1 MSTWNIYHKD
11 GSKLTDVNGEQI
23 TVHGLEYSD
32 SWMGE
37 CFVTINFKHEV
48 PINFQI
54 GDYIVYRGE
63 RFELNYEPGKDK
75 QARPDT
81 YGEGFVYDSVKFNA
95 LQDELSRAEFL
106 DVVLNDN
113 ELHYTALPKFPFYV
127 QTLDDLLDR
136 IQANL
141 DEQIGK
147 GLWKIYSR
155 NMERSVQRGALES
168 EWMSMYGEGT
178 RDNVIESMSITVDS
192 QTCWQALSLVNEKWD
207 INFIV
212 RGRNVYVG
220 TTGIQANHIFKYG
233 LGEGLY
239 EIVQNADSDQSVVT
253 RLRAYGSEKNLP
265 SHYYADLGVKY
276 VANITKVV
284 EASTNVE
291 LELGIDYIET
301 YFKNKRK
308 YIVSGESQEQSFGW
322 VLQVTFDFQTIITGY
337 VTQAYNSNKCR
348 FYSELK
354 GTQVDSG
361 DEESKEK
368 LEAFIAQVKAG
379 NTKMYITS
387 GLNKKIVPSSM
398 KEYAENLPN
407 NMSINRLMLPGFPH
421 VSLSDFYDSLTDEEK
436 KYVNPTG
443 KQHRFSTDPHR
454 PYIDSIN
461 IDQIGLR
468 SASQF
473 FDTDDKT
480 NGVIE
485 IYPTIEEMEIGGV
498 RVDEIDEGIAP
509 DDDGRFG
516 DNETVRNVDIY
527 LNKAID
533 FDINDLKDDDFSISM
548 KDGMCGGRTFKVA
561 SSTKVDGRW
570 RLTIERV
577 KDDALEL
584 WFPYR
589 DYPIKKGDH
598 FVLTGITLP
607 DSYVNAASLKLLKY
621 AIAYLDKNDYTRYV
635 YQPKVDE
642 LFMARQHDQAK
653 EDTTG
658 TIKSLHDTLKA
669 GDLMEFEDT
678 DLGIG
683 GVISID
689 QLTIKEEDGKIPTY
703 EITLRE
709 DKEVGTIQKI
719 QQQISSLQSGNG
731 GTGAGL
737 TTTQVKNQVATE
749 GSKHFISKINNDT
762 AKGTVTWEKIQKF
775 LQGLNIGDGNSKWSA
790 DGTLILFRL
799 LTNNFS
805 SGLYGQGAQID
816 EKGNIEANSIY
827 TRQFISAPKFV
838 YNEISVTKAEQ
849 WNTNGYGTIESV
861 DVENRTI
868 TLHLEE
874 NDYGSLQVGDICRGL
889 YADIDNAHGA
899 DKTEEGALDDCN
911 FVQHKGFFTTY
922 FYVSHIITSEKG
934 KFVFQYGKKS
944 SVTPDPCAYMDFAQY
959 GSFTDEKRQSSMY
972 FSSRGNSYIEVLDGV
987 CTWEVQPQNRVARYG
1002 WLGGLALVKKDGSIV
1017 RPEGNGIYV
1026 QDNIYF
1032 GGNVNYLQGLSGL
1045 DDLREE
1051 AKAYDVSLSQY
1062 QSVITVDDMGNVI
1075 NGLYTEDEAKTTKQY
1090 RISTAV
1096 FVRKGMDILL
1106 EEDGNTEDVTAGH
1119 YRVHAVSEDC
1129 EVMVQN
1135 STIFVTAIKNIKD
1148 GVAGTTDDATFD
1160 YDAMRKATDAMVT
1173 IVVELEGKT
1182 SKMVQMPIRI
1192 QHDTLPFMVCDLSN
1206 ESASVAWNTKTAKY
1220 IGLPI
1225 KTKVSLM
1232 YHNEPWAISSLNIS
1246 KVAGL
1251 KTSMSIEGKAKVIT
1265 IDADNLT
1272 ADTLAQVTKM
1282 NITVVGRYAGA
1293 NYEYTRELTILK
1305 SSDTVVYELIPSAD
1319 SIVVDK
1325 DGNKTVNSVSCDVY
1339 ATSSDDKRYKLTA
1352 LPSGMTLK
1360 YGKSENATTSV
1371 GIGAD
1376 VPVSVSDKM
1385 VTFALYD
1392 SNNNMLDKES
1402 VPVVAFGKDGK
1413 GIEYIF
1419 KLQDTAPSNPTPD
1432 NYATNTEYQ
1441 RTDKEFVPSG
1451 WTDDP
1456 TGVTAANPYEWV
1468 CKRVSTNGHW
1478 GAFSEPAEYAH
1489 FGKHAPKAKSSD
1501 DIVTIPTDSN
1511 GNALLTFREEVGFSL
1526 LVDGHECNIS
1536 SIQKYSST
1544 LSNVSCSI
1552 SSNVATIKCEEG
1564 AKLGITSQTVVF
1576 KVTGTLDGSSYI
1588 DYVTVKVVPNVTGA
1602 DGDGYEYIYYL
1613 SSSSSA
1619 SSIPTPKRTNGVLTN
1634 GWKDDP
1640 MAPTKSSQYVWVA
1653 YKKGA
1658 VGSDGTFSTPKLFNR
1673 YPRSIDH
1680 QTCKY
1685 LTTSSISDNPSA
1697 SKIWSSGSTTMPTDF
1712 NDTYPWLWKLTR
1724 TFFTDNTTE
1733 DSVVCEGYKAKDGIG
1748 IKSVNT
1754 WYGLSSYMTSQ
1765 PSSYG
1770 YDTLSDIVIK
1780 DNKDMYVWSRD
1791 EVTYT
1796 DNKTGWTGAYCIGKC
1811 SDLVSVREEYG
1822 TSTSDGTEPS
1832 SWSGTYPDS
1841 APKGTYIWSRDVVEW
1856 KDGITTTSAA
1866 QLIGYIATDGLH
1878 APKATCT
1885 DDKVTIP
1892 TDSSGNALVSFDESI
1907 SFNLYVDGTACSISS
1922 VTKVSDT
1929 LSYVYCSISSNVA
1942 RFSCSKGA
1950 TLGKNAQH
1958 VRFKVVGTLSG
1969 KTYSDYVIVKVIP
1982 NVTGEDGDGYEYIY
1996 YLSSSSSASSIP
2008 TPKRTNGVLTNG
2020 WQDDPM
2026 SPTVDKQYVYV
2037 AYKKGV
2043 VGSNGTFSAPKLFNR
2058 FPKSISKQETRFYA
2072 HSSLTSAPKND
2083 VLWNSGSTSMPTD
2096 FSDAYP
2102 WLWKIVRTTYTDGT
2116 TSDVVSCEGY
2126 KAKDG
2131 IGIKSVNTYYALS
2144 DDMEQ
2149 PSTSKFT
2156 HDTLSEVVISNNGDK
2171 YVWSAD
2177 KVTYTNTDI
2186 GWTGIYCI
2194 GKCSDLTSVIE
2205 EYGTSASDTNKPT
2218 SWSEK
2223 YPTDAPKGTYIWSRD
2238 KIVWKKGD
2246 PTYSTAQLI
2255 GYIAKDGENG
2265 VGSVVAYQREA
2276 VLPTQKPSVTSYDI
2290 YKNSDELGNK
2300 WQKSAPPAK
2309 EGLYSGGS
2317 ISGTV
2322 LYNQNA
2328 NGGNWQSGVSDG
2340 GYTWYKS
2347 PAVANNGIA
2356 TMQIRFSTTVANQYV
2371 TFYIKAYSEANYDF
2385 ILLSE
2390 IDSAN
2395 VDRTNNYSF
2404 RVSGN
2409 GVVEKA
2415 TLKCDKA
2422 GSHFVTVAYAKDV
2435 GGASF
2440 GDYGLVRMSTSENYV
2455 RMKPLLY
2462 RCDGEVASNKVIA
2475 WGNIYQAQGDKG
2487 DTGDKGD
2494 KGETGGKGD
2503 KGETGV
2509 GIASIQ
2515 TYYLISSMSSGI
2527 TTSSSG
2533 WSTNMVNPTSSK
2545 PYLWS
2550 YVKTTLSNGDITSS
2564 TPVIIGNFAEAGVMG
2579 EIGCIIRPSIWKSGV
2594 EYLNESALTN
2604 KQEKYIDLV
2613 YVEDASANDG
2623 WRQYMCAL
2631 THTSSSNNSPTS
2643 SGGSKYWTKLSDTG
2657 PIYAPLILAKNA
2669 VLNFTQGQ
2677 QFNLVEN
2684 GKIFASYRIP
2694 GSDGAALWLGGST
2707 ASSAPFSVDKNGSL
2721 KSTSGIIGGVEISQE
2736 RLGVGVADV
2745 GNKTFKGAILSSE
2758 GIFTGYKSS
2767 YFGAGVFAADDPSGS
2782 TIQMYDKK
2790 ALSTISVSSPSL
2802 YVRKYSPDSMI
2813 LNNIDKYY
2821 GAALIVDVPK
2831 GVGVAS
2837 LGNNVLGGL
2846 ALSAVAGDLDIGSTD
2861 NLFQKNRGTVAY
2873 LTNSSGRRF
2882 YLPDNPHE
2890 GQVVIVIQGS
2900 TGNITFYHPGKRL
2913 VIQNTVKDSGGF
2925 YSGKQGQFNIFVYIG
2940 SMWYGTYSNG

>member
-11 GSKLTDVNGEQI
+11 GSKLTNVNGEQI

-37 CFVTINFKHEV
+37 CFLTINFKHEV

-95 LQDELSRAEFL
+95 LQDELARAEFL

-113 ELHYTALPKFPFYV
+113 ELHYTSLPKFPFYV

-136 IQANL
+136 IQACLN
-141 DEQIGK
+141 EQIGA

-155 NMERSVQRGALES
+155 NKDRSVQRGALES

-178 RDNVIESMSITVDS
+178 IDNVIESMSITVDS
-192 QTCWQALSLVNEKWD
+192 QTCWQALALVNEKWN

-233 LGEGLY
+233 LGNGLY

-284 EASTNVE
+284 GASTNVE
-291 LELGIDYIET
+291 LELDVDYIET
-301 YFKNKRK
+301 YFKNKRN
-308 YIVSGESQEQSFGW
+308 YVVSGESQEQSLGW
-322 VLQVTFDFQTIITGY
+322 VLQVTFDFQTVITGY
-337 VTQAYNSNKCR
+337 VTQAYDSKKCR

-354 GTQVDSG
+354 GTQTDTG

-368 LEAFIAQVKAG
+368 LDAFIAQVKAG

-387 GLNKKIVPSSM
+387 GLNKRGIPSSM
-398 KEYAENLPN
+398 KEYAKNLPN

-421 VSLSDFYDSLTDEEK
+421 VSLSDFYNSLTNEEK

-443 KQHRFSTDPHR
+443 RQHKFSTDPHR

-461 IDQIGLR
+461 IEQIGLR

-473 FDTDDKT
+473 FETDDKT

-498 RVDEIDEGIAP
+498 RVDEIDDGVAP

-516 DNETVRNVDIY
+516 DNETVKNVDIY
-527 LNKAID
+527 LKKAID

-561 SSTKVDGRW
+561 SSTKIDGRW

-584 WFPYR
+584 WFPYK
-589 DYPIKKGDH
+589 DYPIKEGDH

-621 AIAYLDKNDYTRYV
+621 AIAFIDKNDYTRYV

-642 LFMARQHDQAK
+642 IFMARQHDQAQAD
-653 EDTTG
+653 DTG
-658 TIKSLHDTLKA
+658 VIKSLHDTLKA

-678 DLGIG
+678 DLRIG
-683 GVISID
+683 GTISID
-689 QLTIKEEDGKIPTY
+689 QLIIKEEDGKIPTY
-703 EITLRE
+703 DITLRE

-737 TTTQVKNQVATE
+737 TTTQVKNQVAAE
-749 GSKHFISKINNDT
+749 GSKHFISKINDDT
-762 AKGTVTWEKIQKF
+762 AKGTVTWEKVQK
-775 LQGLNIGDGNSKWSA
+775 LLKGLDIGDNKGTWSA
-790 DGTLILFRL
+790 DGTLSLFKL
-799 LTNNFS
+799 LTNNFD
-805 SGLYGQGAQID
+805 SGPYGHGAQID

-827 TRQFISAPKFV
+827 ARQFISAPKFV
-838 YNEISVTKAEQ
+838 FNEISVTKAEQ

-861 DVENRTI
+861 DVKNRTI

-899 DKTEEGALDDCN
+899 DKIEEGALDDCK
-911 FVQHKGFFTTY
+911 FVQHKGFFSTY
-922 FYVSHIITSEKG
+922 FYVMHIITNEKG

-959 GSFTDEKRQSSMY
+959 GSFTDDKRQSSMY
-972 FSSRGNSYIEVLDGV
+972 FSSRGNSFIEVLDGV
-987 CTWEVQPQNRVARYG
+987 KTWEVQSQNRVARYG
-1002 WLGGLALVKKDGSIV
+1002 WLGGLLLVKKDGSTV

-1032 GGNVNYLQGLSGL
+1032 GGNINYLQGLSGL

-1075 NGLYTEDEAKTTKQY
+1075 NGLYTEDEEKTTKQY

-1135 STIFVTAIKNIKD
+1135 STIFVTAIRNIKD
-1148 GVAGTTDDATFD
+1148 GVAGTNDDSNFD

-1225 KTKVSLM
+1225 KTKVSLL
-1232 YHNEPWAISSLNIS
+1232 YHNEPWAITSLNIS

-1272 ADTLAQVTKM
+1272 ADTLAQITKM

-1305 SSDTVVYELIPSAD
+1305 SADTVVYELIPSAD

-1360 YGKSENATTSV
+1360 YGKGENATTSV
-1371 GIGAD
+1371 GIGTD
-1376 VPVSVSDKM
+1376 VPVSASDKM

-1402 VPVVAFGKDGK
+1402 VPVLAYGKDGK

-1419 KLQDTAPSNPTPD
+1419 KLQNTSPSNPTPSD
-1432 NYATNTEYQ
+1432 YATDPDYQ
-1441 RTDKEFVPSG
+1441 RTDYVPTTLG

-1456 TGVTAANPYEWV
+1456 TGVDAVNQYEWV
-1468 CKRVSTNGHW
+1468 SKRVSTNGHW

-1511 GNALLTFREEVGFSL
+1511 GNALLAFREEVGFSL
-1526 LVDGHECNIS
+1526 LVDGHDCNIS
-1536 SIQKYSST
+1536 SIQRYSST

-1552 SSNVATIKCEEG
+1552 SGNVATITCEEG
-1564 AKLGITSQTVVF
+1564 AALGITSQTVVF
-1576 KVTGTLDGSSYI
+1576 KVTGTHDGSTYI
-1588 DYVTVKVVPNVTGA
+1588 DYVTVKVVPNVTGS

-1619 SSIPTPKRTNGVLTN
+1619 SSI
-1634 GWKDDP
+1634 
-1640 MAPTKSSQYVWVA
+1640 
-1653 YKKGA
+1653 
-1658 VGSDGTFSTPKLFNR
+1658 STPSRKNG
-1673 YPRSIDH
+1673 S
-1680 QTCKY
+1680 
-1685 LTTSSISDNPSA
+1685 LTI
-1697 SKIWSSGSTTMPTDF
+1697 
-1712 NDTYPWLWKLTR
+1712 
-1724 TFFTDNTTE
+1724 
-1733 DSVVCEGYKAKDGIG
+1733 
-1748 IKSVNT
+1748 
-1754 WYGLSSYMTSQ
+1754 
-1765 PSSYG
+1765 
-1770 YDTLSDIVIK
+1770 
-1780 DNKDMYVWSRD
+1780 
-1791 EVTYT
+1791 
-1796 DNKTGWTGAYCIGKC
+1796 
-1811 SDLVSVREEYG
+1811 
-1822 TSTSDGTEPS
+1822 
-1832 SWSGTYPDS
+1832 
-1841 APKGTYIWSRDVVEW
+1841 
-1856 KDGITTTSAA
+1856 
-1866 QLIGYIATDGLH
+1866 
-1878 APKATCT
+1878 
-1885 DDKVTIP
+1885 
-1892 TDSSGNALVSFDESI
+1892 
-1907 SFNLYVDGTACSISS
+1907 
-1922 VTKVSDT
+1922 
-1929 LSYVYCSISSNVA
+1929 
-1942 RFSCSKGA
+1942 
-1950 TLGKNAQH
+1950 
-1958 VRFKVVGTLSG
+1958 
-1969 KTYSDYVIVKVIP
+1969 
-1982 NVTGEDGDGYEYIY
+1982 
-1996 YLSSSSSASSIP
+1996 
-2008 TPKRTNGVLTNG
+2008 G

-2026 SPTVDKQYVYV
+2026 APTVDKQYVYV

-2043 VGSNGTFSAPKLFNR
+2043 VGSDGTFSAPKLFNR
-2058 FPKSISKQETRFYA
+2058 YPKSIAKQETKFYA

-2102 WLWKIVRTTYTDGT
+2102 WLWKIIRTTYTDGT
-2116 TSDVVSCEGY
+2116 TDDVVSCEGY

-2131 IGIKSVNTYYALS
+2131 IGITSVNTWYGLS
-2144 DDMEQ
+2144 KSMTSQ
-2149 PSTSKFT
+2149 PSSFT
-2156 HDTLSEVVISNNGDK
+2156 YNTLSKVVIETHAND

-2177 KVTYTNTDI
+2177 KVVYTN
-2186 GWTGIYCI
+2186 GSEAFTGIYCI
-2194 GKCSDLTSVIE
+2194 GKCSDLASVTE
-2205 EYGTSASDTNKPT
+2205 QYGTSASDKNKPT
-2218 SWSEK
+2218 SWDDA
-2223 YPTDAPKGTYIWSRD
+2223 YPTDASKGTYIWSRD
-2238 KIVWKKGD
+2238 KIVWKD
-2246 PTYSTAQLI
+2246 NSTTYSDAQLI
-2255 GYIAKDGENG
+2255 GYIATDGKHAPKASSTDDIVTIPTDSNGKALAAFSEDIHFSLRVDGRDCNVSQVVRDRANTTNVSYSISGNTASISCAKGARLGMVAQTIVFKVTGTLDGFSYIDYVTVKIVPNVTGADGDGYEYIYYQSNYLNNDFSAPKRTNGKLTDGWQDDLMAPTEDKRYVFVAYKRGELGSDGEFSMPQLFNRYPRSIVSQETRFIAWHSLTDAPDANEIWYHGSTDMPKDFSDDKPWLWKVVRTNYTEGDPEYTVSCEGYKAKDGDG
-2265 VGSVVAYQREA
+2265 LIVGYQSSASEPS
-2276 VLPTQKPSVTSYDI
+2276 VLPTPKTLADYDKAQDDIGSGWTKTAPSTGGKSIVLGGKITTDEISDRYNSSTNAWGTEESEILLDGIKQKKTFYKTPSSLGNNGKCIRRIKVVNHFRDI
-2290 YKNSDELGNK
+2290 YLRVMMKSYSETNWDLVCISRLYLPSEVINSDGNQIKEDSEYLNRSEYAYVVSGDGQSLVAELSMPDAGEYYFFIGYFK
-2300 WQKSAPPAK
+2300 
-2309 EGLYSGGS
+2309 
-2317 ISGTV
+2317 
-2322 LYNQNA
+2322 
-2328 NGGNWQSGVSDG
+2328 DG
-2340 GYTWYKS
+2340 GT
-2347 PAVANNGIA
+2347 
-2356 TMQIRFSTTVANQYV
+2356 
-2371 TFYIKAYSEANYDF
+2371 
-2385 ILLSE
+2385 
-2390 IDSAN
+2390 DS
-2395 VDRTNNYSF
+2395 Y
-2404 RVSGN
+2404 
-2409 GVVEKA
+2409 
-2415 TLKCDKA
+2415 
-2422 GSHFVTVAYAKDV
+2422 
-2435 GGASF
+2435 
-2440 GDYGLVRMSTSENYV
+2440 GDYGLFAWQSMIALTESLWRT
-2455 RMKPLLY
+2455 
-2462 RCDGEVASNKVIA
+2462 DGTVDAV
-2475 WGNIYQAQGDKG
+2475 GNITWSKAMPMQAEAIVMERAYIATANDTSVPAKPYRTNGILQG
-2487 DTGDKGD
+2487 
-2494 KGETGGKGD
+2494 
-2503 KGETGV
+2503 
-2509 GIASIQ
+2509 
-2515 TYYLISSMSSGI
+2515 
-2527 TTSSSG
+2527 G
-2533 WSTNMVNPTSSK
+2533 WTAKRLAVSSTNRFIWESVRAGKHGTDSVQDD
-2545 PYLWS
+2545 WS
-2550 YVKTTLSNGDITSS
+2550 Q
-2564 TPVIIGNFAEAGVMG
+2564 PVVVANFAEAGKMG
-2579 EIGCIIRPSIWKSGV
+2579 KNGCIVRNSEGWKSGAT
-2594 EYLNESALTN
+2594 YHNDSALT
-2604 KQEKYIDLV
+2604 KEQKYIDLI
-2613 YVEDASANDG
+2613 YIEDNNANDG
-2623 WRQYMCAL
+2623 WSIYQCNV
-2631 THTSSSNNSPTS
+2631 THTATGSSFDPSAVDSDKN
-2643 SGGSKYWTKLSDTG
+2643 KLWTKLSDTG
-2657 PIYAPLILAKNA
+2657 PMYSPLIVAKNA
-2669 VLNFTQGQ
+2669 ILKFAQGQ
-2677 QFNLVEN
+2677 QFNLMEGNNIFGSFRWVKDDVDYAFWIGGTEGSN
-2684 GKIFASYRIP
+2684 ATTSITRGGKFKTTNADITGKI
-2694 GSDGAALWLGGST
+2694 T
-2707 ASSAPFSVDKNGSL
+2707 A
-2721 KSTSGIIGGVEISQE
+2721 TSGQIGG
-2736 RLGVGVADV
+2736 
-2745 GNKTFKGAILSSE
+2745 FKLE
-2758 GIFTGYKSS
+2758 
-2767 YFGAGVFAADDPSGS
+2767 D
-2782 TIQMYDKK
+2782 
-2790 ALSTISVSSPSL
+2790 
-2802 YVRKYSPDSMI
+2802 
-2813 LNNIDKYY
+2813 NNLVCSN
-2821 GAALIVDVPK
+2821 A
-2831 GVGVAS
+2831 
-2837 LGNNVLGGL
+2837 
-2846 ALSAVAGDLDIGSTD
+2846 
-2861 NLFQKNRGTVAY
+2861 
-2873 LTNSSGRRF
+2873 
-2882 YLPDNPHE
+2882 
-2890 GQVVIVIQGS
+2890 
-2900 TGNITFYHPGKRL
+2900 RL
-2913 VIQNTVKDSGGF
+2913 VIGKEGNNFTRMVVLDAKSFTYASYNFALSVVNYGIVTQSSATQAGIHINVGASNASAQYPGIVMENGTFVGFRVPIVPLSYSLDLRNNASIYASGMCIRCNNSSSITITLPTSATGAKTGDVFTVIRAGTGDVTIKAPAEVS
-2925 YSGKQGQFNIFVYIG
+2925 YRTSSGKTGEFTSTKKNEQIHLIFDG
-2940 SMWYGTYSNG
+2940 DTWFSECSAG